1 LSDKGLGQFAPNEVN
16 FNEGDLMFHDIPQ
29 DIINRMKHL
38 ERMDAADRLDGT
50 TRMKRLRQIAPEVGR
65 FIALMAAAAPSGN
78 YIEIGTSAGYSTLW
92 LALACRAVKRQITT
106 FEILDEKAKL
116 ATETFNVTGVND
128 VVNFIHSDALLHIS
142 RYRDIAFC
150 FLDAEKEIYGQCY
163 DAVIINMKIGGIL
176 VADNATSHE
185 KELRPML
192 DRVLADDRVDALIV
206 PIGRGELVCRK
217 K

>member
-1 LSDKGLGQFAPNEVN
+1 
-16 FNEGDLMFHDIPQ
+16 MFHDIPQ
-29 DIINRMKHL
+29 NIMDRMKYL
-38 ERMDAADRLDGT
+38 EQRDAADRLDGT
-50 TRMKRLRQIAPEVGR
+50 TRMQRLRQITPEVGR
-65 FIALMAAAAPSGN
+65 FIALLAASAPDGN

-116 ATETFNVTGVND
+116 AKETFKVTGVND
-128 VVNFIHSDALLHIS
+128 VVNFIQADVLLHIS
-142 RYRDIAFC
+142 RYKDIAFC

-163 DAVIINMKIGGIL
+163 DEVIINMVTGGIL

-192 DRVLADDRVDALIV
+192 NQVLADDRVDALIV
-206 PIGRGELVCRK
+206 PIGSGELVCRK